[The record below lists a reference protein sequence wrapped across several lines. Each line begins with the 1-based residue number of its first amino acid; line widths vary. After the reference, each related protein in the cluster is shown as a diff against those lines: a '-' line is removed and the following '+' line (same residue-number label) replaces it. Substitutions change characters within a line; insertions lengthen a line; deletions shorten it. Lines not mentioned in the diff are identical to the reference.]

1 MTEDGSFSRKGR
13 VTDGLAEI
21 LEREAYDR
29 VFVMGPLTMMRDV
42 CLITKQLGVATTA
55 GMSTIMLDG
64 TGICGGC
71 RLTVDGKTKFA
82 CVDGPDFDGHA
93 VDFDE
98 AINRSAVYG
107 TERAHACNLFKENK

>member
-1 MTEDGSFSRKGR
+1 
-13 VTDGLAEI
+13 
-21 LEREAYDR
+21 
-29 VFVMGPLTMMRDV
+29 MMRDV